1 MSNIPEGEE
10 PISQKCLASIVWK
23 FFRCSLSDVAQEQII
38 YKEGCAFVSALQ
50 SNTTY
55 YLGSMQNILWEF

>member
-1 MSNIPEGEE
+1 MSNIPEEEE

-23 FFRCSLSDVAQEQII
+23 FFRCSLSDVAQEQTI

-55 YLGSMQNILWEF
+55 SAA